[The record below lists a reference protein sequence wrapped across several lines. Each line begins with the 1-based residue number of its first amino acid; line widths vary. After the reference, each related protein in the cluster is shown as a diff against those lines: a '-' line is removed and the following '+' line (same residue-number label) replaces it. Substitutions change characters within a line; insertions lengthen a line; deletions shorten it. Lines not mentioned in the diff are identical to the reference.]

1 MFVKLCR
8 WFFQQLVLVFD
19 FYHRL
24 GLKNREVTQLLTR
37 SRSVLCRMSSLAS
50 RLTVCAHPVASAMTG
65 HYYLLQVRLHNLML
79 ASDSPRSALK
89 ISDFEY
95 SKTEQVR
102 CPDHAFTSS

>member
-1 MFVKLCR
+1 MPAAHR

-24 GLKNREVTQLLTR
+24 GVKHREVCSLWSDQPQFACTLAPHRRLHCLT
-37 SRSVLCRMSSLAS
+37 SSSHTSLIAINVG
-50 RLTVCAHPVASAMTG
+50 TT
-65 HYYLLQVRLHNLML
+65 QVRLHNLML

-102 CPDHAFTSS
+102 AYSLQP